1 MRLICCHRF
10 GVKVPRVK
18 ITTLLLASL
27 LFAAPALVPAQPAP
41 NGSVLL
47 SVTVRD
53 KHGDPVSAVSA
64 ADLTLTQDGRTQT
77 IQSFT
82 RDSKLPFHIGLVVDT
97 SRTMMGSMESERK
110 AADKFIDTML
120 PDGGSYQAFL
130 IHFDREVELL
140 EDLTST
146 RDKLHTEIEAMGPTR
161 AREDR
166 DGPEVTGDDRGRTHG
181 GQAGKQL
188 YDAIYLSSSE
198 VIKPGFDARNALIVL
213 SDGADTSSKI
223 SLNEAIDA
231 ADKANVVIFTIYL
244 RGDQPRDNSSFPTN
258 SRDDHRSGYPGGYPG
273 GGYPRPSGRQEK
285 SSVDGRKILQE
296 IAQRTGGRYFEAKK
310 KDNLDEIYTIV
321 VAELR
326 AQYLLTYAP
335 DKPDDGS
342 YHKVALKARNS
353 DWQVDVRQG
362 YYAPGSD
369 TK

>member
-1 MRLICCHRF
+1 MH
-10 GVKVPRVK
+10 RVK
-18 ITTLLLASL
+18 TTTLLLASL

-41 NGSVLL
+41 GGSVLL

-53 KHGDPVSAVSA
+53 KHGDPVSAVSS
-64 ADLTLTQDGRTQT
+64 ADLTLTQDGRPQT

-82 RDSKLPFHIGLVVDT
+82 RDSRLPFHIGLLVDT
-97 SRTMMGSMESERK
+97 SRAMMGSMEAERK
-110 AADKFIDTML
+110 AADKFIDAML
-120 PDGGSYQAFL
+120 PEGGSSQAFL
-130 IHFDREVELL
+130 IHFDRQVELL

-146 RDKLHTEIEAMGPTR
+146 RDKLHTEIEAMGPTSR
-161 AREDR
+161 GSEDR
-166 DGPEVTGDDRGRTHG
+166 GGPEVTGDDRERPRG
-181 GQAGKQL
+181 GQSGKQL

-213 SDGADTSSKI
+213 SDGVDTGSKI

-231 ADKANVVIFTIYL
+231 ADKANVVIYTIYL
-244 RGDQPRDNSSFPTN
+244 RGDQPRDNFGIPTN
-258 SRDDHRSGYPGGYPG
+258 NRNDRRSGYPGGYPG
-273 GGYPRPSGRQEK
+273 GGGGYPRPSGREEK
-285 SSVDGRKILQE
+285 SSVDGRKIMQQM
-296 IAQRTGGRYFEAKK
+296 AQRTGGRYFEAKK
-310 KDNLDEIYTIV
+310 KDNLDEIYTII
-321 VAELR
+321 AADLR

-342 YHKVALKARNS
+342 YHKVALKARNA